1 MLGEMRLRGLRGATT
16 VEDNTAAAIINGTLE
31 LLEAMMDRNNIDEE
45 KIVSII
51 FTATEDLSAEFPAA
65 AARKLG
71 FTTVPLLCAREI
83 AVPDSTARC
92 IRILMHFY
100 TDCQPQ
106 ELRHVYL
113 NEAKHLRTDLP
124 E

>member
-1 MLGEMRLRGLRGATT
+1 MHIRGLRGATT
-16 VEDNTAAAIINGTLE
+16 VDNNTKDEIIERTSE
-31 LLEAMMDRNNIDEE
+31 LLEELMSKNDVDEN

-51 FTATEDLSAEFPAA
+51 FTATDDLNAEFPAA

-83 AVPDSTARC
+83 DVPGSTPRC
-92 IRILMHFY
+92 IRVLMHFY
-100 TDCQPQ
+100 TSVEPDKM
-106 ELRHVYL
+106 RHVYL
-113 NEAKHLRTDLP
+113 HGAKHLRTDLP